1 MKYVDVL
8 FLNKKQ
14 LKKLSRKERKDYSE
28 TETRYIR
35 FQSPLLT
42 GMIRHIENA
51 HEFNRAQHKLDE
63 DHLIETYEKVI
74 NTNYSKIK
82 KKEKK
87 VDKIPVVRETPVV
100 REERTVE
107 KKTKFVFHG
116 MFAMCVFCILVTFFG
131 YMEPWQRSFGAFVQ
145 LSILMFGGFLP
156 MIITEHHIVN
166 EKVGLLEF
174 LTNTKKG
181 AIIFLIVWAIGMLVL
196 SQLVGNFWK

>member
-63 DHLIETYEKVI
+63 DYLIETYEKVI

-87 VDKIPVVRETPVV
+87 EDKIPVVRETPVV
-100 REERTVE
+100 REERIVE
-107 KKTKFVFHG
+107 TNSGMKKIYPSTISLLYPIVAMIYTATKIPEVP
-116 MFAMCVFCILVTFFG
+116 VILG
-131 YMEPWQRSFGAFVQ
+131 YG
-145 LSILMFGGFLP
+145 
-156 MIITEHHIVN
+156 
-166 EKVGLLEF
+166 
-174 LTNTKKG
+174 
-181 AIIFLIVWAIGMLVL
+181 L
-196 SQLVGNFWK
+196 SQLGYVMIFAEVYKGTFLVFNLDKRLQVLVVAVVCVGMGFIFINAK

>member
-1 MKYVDVL
+1 MKYVEVL

-63 DHLIETYEKVI
+63 DYLIETYEKVI

-87 VDKIPVVRETPVV
+87 EDKIPAV
-100 REERTVE
+100 REERIVE
-107 KKTKFVFHG
+107 TNSGMKKIYPSTISLLYPIV
-116 MFAMCVFCILVTFFG
+116 AMIYTAMKIPEVPVILG
-131 YMEPWQRSFGAFVQ
+131 YG
-145 LSILMFGGFLP
+145 
-156 MIITEHHIVN
+156 
-166 EKVGLLEF
+166 
-174 LTNTKKG
+174 
-181 AIIFLIVWAIGMLVL
+181 L
-196 SQLVGNFWK
+196 SQLGYVMFFAGVYKGTFLVFNLDKRLQVLVVAVVCVGMGFIFINAK

>member
-1 MKYVDVL
+1 MKYVEVL

-35 FQSPLLT
+35 FQKPLLT
-42 GMIRHIENA
+42 GMIKHIENA

-63 DHLIETYEKVI
+63 DYLIETYEKVI

-100 REERTVE
+100 REERIVE
-107 KKTKFVFHG
+107 TNNGMKKVYPSTISLLYPIVAMIYTATKIPEVP
-116 MFAMCVFCILVTFFG
+116 VILG
-131 YMEPWQRSFGAFVQ
+131 YG
-145 LSILMFGGFLP
+145 
-156 MIITEHHIVN
+156 
-166 EKVGLLEF
+166 
-174 LTNTKKG
+174 
-181 AIIFLIVWAIGMLVL
+181 L
-196 SQLVGNFWK
+196 SQLGYVMFFAGVYKGTFLVFNLDKRRQILSVAIILIVSGFVFINPQFFNPQ

>member
-1 MKYVDVL
+1 MKYVEVL

-63 DHLIETYEKVI
+63 DYLIETYEKVI

-87 VDKIPVVRETPVV
+87 EDKIPVVRETPVV
-100 REERTVE
+100 REERIVE
-107 KKTKFVFHG
+107 TNSGMKKIYPSTISLLYPIV
-116 MFAMCVFCILVTFFG
+116 AMIYTAMKIPEVPVILG
-131 YMEPWQRSFGAFVQ
+131 YG
-145 LSILMFGGFLP
+145 
-156 MIITEHHIVN
+156 
-166 EKVGLLEF
+166 
-174 LTNTKKG
+174 
-181 AIIFLIVWAIGMLVL
+181 L
-196 SQLVGNFWK
+196 SQLGYVMFFAGVYKGTFLVFNLDKRLQVLVVAVVCVGMGFIFINAK